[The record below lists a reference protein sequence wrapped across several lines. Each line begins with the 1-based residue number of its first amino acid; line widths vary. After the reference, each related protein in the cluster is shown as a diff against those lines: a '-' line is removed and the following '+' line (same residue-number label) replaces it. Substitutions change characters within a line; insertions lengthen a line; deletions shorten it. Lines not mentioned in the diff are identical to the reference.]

1 MDMSIHTDCEI
12 SNLISKNLP
21 FPVWDEQ
28 KSAKIASES
37 SLLVTYQCFFI
48 EVAEKTTLAEPSLQ
62 RPQLF
67 IHIGGAYEN
76 CVKWL
81 ENCSERQEISRLSSE
96 KSETTTR
103 AWTTTSCR
111 ISLSTHHRVWQENPF
126 RQDWSRRLRCCHWRS
141 YLVDWWV
148 FSWNIFWP

>member
-1 MDMSIHTDCEI
+1 MWR
-12 SNLISKNLP
+12 
-21 FPVWDEQ
+21 FPCPRIIYQGNGYEYPHRLRDIEPDIQKPSFSSLRDEQ

-76 CVKWL
+76 CVK
-81 ENCSERQEISRLSSE
+81 
-96 KSETTTR
+96 
-103 AWTTTSCR
+103 
-111 ISLSTHHRVWQENPF
+111 
-126 RQDWSRRLRCCHWRS
+126 
-141 YLVDWWV
+141 
-148 FSWNIFWP
+148 